1 MAKVYRANSP
11 SEALKLAQHFKEG
24 KKYDLFRGQ
33 NEDWPLISSEGRLPP
48 QKIEENRKRLLW
60 LFDFLSQYESTG
72 KYIKNID
79 DFVTIAQHYGIPTD
93 FIDLTRSP
101 ITTY

>member
-48 QKIEENRKRLLW
+48 PKIEKIGNDCFGYSISYHNMNRQVNILRHLHTRLHQTFFRSI
-60 LFDFLSQYESTG
+60 LFDL
-72 KYIKNID
+72 
-79 DFVTIAQHYGIPTD
+79 
-93 FIDLTRSP
+93 
-101 ITTY
+101 